1 MTNNTSCAH
10 YFYVDY
16 NTISTLKLQPHWTFS
31 HGVITLAPK
40 RVTVPMDGSPPQNVN
55 FRGCKIMQLQA
66 GGRKEGDDDR
76 IIMMPLFT
84 IGGPCF
90 YTKEDKKDFEIMM
103 RTKQQSLCMHLPFNG
118 EFDWPVSWEL
128 FLCCFLFI
136 SMYI

>member
-1 MTNNTSCAH
+1 
-10 YFYVDY
+10 
-16 NTISTLKLQPHWTFS
+16 
-31 HGVITLAPK
+31 
-40 RVTVPMDGSPPQNVN
+40 
-55 FRGCKIMQLQA
+55 MQLQA

-118 EFDWPVSWEL
+118 EFDWPVSRELSLL
-128 FLCCFLFI
+128 FLVHLDRSRCT
-136 SMYI
+136 